1 MCRSPGRGRV
11 RTRGNGSLERRR
23 VDEMTKADL
32 VDVVYRVHGGL
43 SRKESTAV
51 VEQLIGAI
59 KNVPLGGEKVQISGF
74 GSFEVVRRRSRK
86 GRNPQTGEVI
96 AIDARQSL
104 VFRPSKILVETL
116 N

>member
-1 MCRSPGRGRV
+1 
-11 RTRGNGSLERRR
+11 
-23 VDEMTKADL
+23 MTKADL
-32 VDVVYRVHGGL
+32 VDAVYRVHGGL
-43 SRKESTAV
+43 SREESAVV

-59 KNVPLGGEKVQISGF
+59 KKVLVRGDRVQISGF
-74 GSFEVVRRRSRK
+74 GCFEVVRRRSRK

-96 AIDARQSL
+96 AIEARQSL